1 MYSKLC
7 YVLLSLLMIS
17 AGALTLAL
25 PEESHK
31 NLLDDWYIYSVSHLS
46 DREKNLLAQYLYY
59 SVLQEE
65 AAEASRRYKTSVEFK
80 QGATPTQVF
89 FTLEAVLDSI
99 HRGKNTSADLRYA
112 IDFVTNYLAHFIRL
126 HASSLTPYELYGYI
140 RTILLRFYRTL
151 YPHLN
156 NTSITIFSASET
168 IYLPNPQENPR
179 AA

>member
-1 MYSKLC
+1 MYSKLR
-7 YVLLSLLMIS
+7 YALLSLLMIS
-17 AGALTLAL
+17 AGALAP
-25 PEESHK
+25 PEKSYK
-31 NLLDDWYIYSVSHLS
+31 NLLSDWYIYSVSHLS

-89 FTLEAVLDSI
+89 FALEAVLDGI
-99 HRGKNTSADLRYA
+99 HRGKNTSADLRWA

-140 RTILLRFYRTL
+140 RTILLRFYKTL

-156 NTSITIFSASET
+156 DTSITIFSVSET
-168 IYLPNPQENPR
+168 MYLPNPQENPR